1 MTYNEA
7 ISYIHSIPK
16 FVRPLGNEN
25 LGRLL
30 NALGNPHSKLEY
42 IHIAGTNGKGS
53 VCAMLSSILTAQGYR
68 TGMFTSPFIEV
79 FNERIQI
86 NNENIPDTDL
96 VLYTER
102 VKTAMEENGY
112 FVSEFAFICAVAF
125 LYFYEQKCEYVVL
138 ETGMGGRLDATNI
151 IKAPLACV
159 LTSIGLDHMEYLGD
173 TIEEITLEK
182 CGIIK
187 QGAVVISE
195 QNKAICEIIEE
206 SAKNLGNECIFTSDA
221 KKTEN
226 GFIYKGTEYQMPL
239 LGEYQ
244 KDNGAAVIETVLAL
258 RKCGVEISDT
268 AVKNGLKSVKWPIR
282 FEFVRDNVI
291 IDGGHNPDG
300 IKALKKSLMGKH
312 YGVVIAMMQD
322 KAVDESVKMIA
333 DGAEFVIATQIPI
346 PRCKSAEEFARI
358 DKNIIIEPDFKRAID
373 LGLDKIKDDTLL
385 CICGSLYFGAEAKKY
400 LKYSKK

>member
-1 MTYNEA
+1 MTYNETL
-7 ISYIHSIPK
+7 SYIHSIPK
-16 FVRPLGNEN
+16 FVRPLGNEK

-30 NALGNPHSKLEY
+30 NALGNPHSKLKY

-86 NNENIPDTDL
+86 NNENISDTDL

-102 VKTAMEENGY
+102 VKTAMEKNGF

-138 ETGMGGRLDATNI
+138 ETGMGGRFDATNI
-151 IKAPLACV
+151 IKSPLVCV

-173 TIEEITLEK
+173 TIEKIALEK

-187 QGAVVISE
+187 QGAFVISE
-195 QNKAICEIIEE
+195 QNREVSKIIEE
-206 SAKNLGNECIFTSDA
+206 SAKRLGSECIFCADA

-226 GFIYKGTEYQMPL
+226 GFVYKGTEYQMPL

-244 KDNGAAVIETVLAL
+244 KDNGAAVIETVFAL
-258 RKCGVEISDT
+258 RKCGVKISDT
-268 AVKNGLKSVKWPIR
+268 AVKSGLKTVKWPIR
-282 FEFVRDNVI
+282 FEFVRDRVV
-291 IDGGHNPDG
+291 IDGGHNKDG
-300 IKALKKSLMGKH
+300 IEALKKSLTGIN

-333 DGAEFVIATQIPI
+333 DGADFVIATQIPI
-346 PRCKSAEEFARI
+346 PRCKRAEEFGEI
-358 DKNIIIEPDFKRAID
+358 DKSIIIEPDYRRAID
-373 LGLDKIKDDTLL
+373 LGLQKIKGDMVL

-400 LKYSKK
+400 LKYTKK